1 MLCHL
6 FHLKE
11 QFKNTYVA
19 VKRVGDA
26 FWLAFLDCLEWSGM
40 AFYSFLT
47 TFYPKYQDNV
57 VAKAEDIAEKVVK
70 RIQRTFKYLVFKVF
84 YSGVCVCH
92 SRCISLGKKI
102 GMAIDL

>member
-70 RIQRTFKYLVFKVF
+70 RIQRTSSNTWFSKYSIL
-84 YSGVCVCH
+84 VCVCATLAAFH
-92 SRCISLGKKI
+92 
-102 GMAIDL
+102 